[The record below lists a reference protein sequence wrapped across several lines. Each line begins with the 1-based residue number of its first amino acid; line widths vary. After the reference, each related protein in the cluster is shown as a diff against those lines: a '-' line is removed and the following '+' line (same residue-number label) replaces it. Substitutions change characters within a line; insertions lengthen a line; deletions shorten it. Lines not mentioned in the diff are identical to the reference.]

1 MWKRELPFHLA
12 KASHQTAKDM
22 GLSAY
27 AALLAEL
34 AGDKESFPWQMLE
47 MDFEEMSRGEREKLE
62 RDLDYS
68 LRLADRHFPQGLL
81 LAEDTLRALQ
91 KLAEPLCIRNGSWPM
106 DTPFRRVRQAV
117 ISLWDNGR
125 KEEGRKWQTPFFP
138 SSGNGRR
145 S

>member
-91 KLAEPLCIRNGSWPM
+91 NWQSPCASETAPGPWIP
-106 DTPFRRVRQAV
+106 PFAAC
-117 ISLWDNGR
+117 
-125 KEEGRKWQTPFFP
+125 
-138 SSGNGRR
+138 GRR
-145 S
+145 